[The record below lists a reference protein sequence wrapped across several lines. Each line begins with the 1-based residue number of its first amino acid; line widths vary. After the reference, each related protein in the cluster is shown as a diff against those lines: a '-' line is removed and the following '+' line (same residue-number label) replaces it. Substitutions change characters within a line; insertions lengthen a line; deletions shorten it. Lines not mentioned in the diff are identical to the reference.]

1 MKITRYKKVQ
11 KYLKFYYNNFGFH
24 EPYQVLLD
32 GTFCF
37 AAFKFRRNGRLI
49 DIVDDEWRAEQLPHE
64 DILVPLEELPD
75 PEADS
80 ADSHLTLK
88 EQSMP
93 KLLTTRCII
102 IETEKI
108 AKKTHGALTILKQF
122 GIHECGHKE
131 PISGSNCIRSM
142 ITKRNEKHYILAS
155 QDRDLQNILREKAGV
170 PLLYLHNKSPTL
182 EKPSKVSYA
191 KAGQTLEADPHI
203 FISETQNEA
212 LKSMKIALG
221 VEDTA
226 EKKKRHM
233 KKKKP
238 HNPNPLSCKKKKKK
252 PGNIGKEHQKGAT
265 EGGARKKKKLPK
277 YLKEQLKASVGNSI

>member
-11 KYLKFYYNNFGFH
+11 KYLKFYYNNYGFH
-24 EPYQVLLD
+24 QPYQVLLD

-37 AAFKFRRNGRLI
+37 AAFKEHINVR
-49 DIVDDEWRAEQLPHE
+49 DQLPKY
-64 DILVPLEELPD
+64 LNGQV
-75 PEADS
+75 
-80 ADSHLTLK
+80 
-88 EQSMP
+88 

-131 PISGSNCIRSM
+131 PVTGSQCIKSM
-142 ITKRNEKHYILAS
+142 IGNKNEKHYILAT
-155 QDRDLQNILREKAGV
+155 QDRDLQEKMRTKAGV

-182 EKPSKVSYA
+182 EKPSKASYN
-191 KAGQTLEADPHI
+191 KAGQALESNFT

-212 LKSMKIALG
+212 LKNMKKALG
-221 VEDTA
+221 VE
-226 EKKKRHM
+226 EKVEEPKLVL

-238 HNPNPLSCKKKKKK
+238 HNPNPLSCKKKKNK
-252 PGNIGKEHQKGAT
+252 PGNKNNNNKIEHGVKEGKVRK
-265 EGGARKKKKLPK
+265 RKKVRKPK
-277 YLKEQLKASVGNSI
+277 IDLS

>member
-24 EPYQVLLD
+24 QPYQVLID

-37 AAFKFRRNGRLI
+37 AAFKEQINIR
-49 DIVDDEWRAEQLPHE
+49 DQLPKY
-64 DILVPLEELPD
+64 LNGQV
-75 PEADS
+75 
-80 ADSHLTLK
+80 
-88 EQSMP
+88 

-122 GIHECGHKE
+122 GLHECGHKE
-131 PISGSNCIRSM
+131 PITGSNCILTM
-142 ITKRNEKHYILAS
+142 IGKKNEKHYILAS
-155 QDRDLQNILREKAGV
+155 QDRDLQDKFRTKAGV

-182 EKPSKVSYA
+182 EKPSRASYD
-191 KAGQTLEADPHI
+191 KAGQTLESTTV
-203 FISETQNEA
+203 FISESQNEM
-212 LKSMKIALG
+212 LKNMKKALG
-221 VEDTA
+221 VE
-226 EKKKRHM
+226 EKVEEVKVPI

-252 PGNIGKEHQKGAT
+252 TNVRNEIKKPEGVSEGKVRK
-265 EGGARKKKKLPK
+265 RKKKKVPK
-277 YLKEQLKASVGNSI
+277 HLKEQIKNVV

>member
-49 DIVDDEWRAEQLPHE
+49 DFVDDEWRAEQLPHE

-88 EQSMP
+88 EQSMQ
-93 KLLTTRCII
+93 
-102 IETEKI
+102 TEKI

-142 ITKRNEKHYILAS
+142 IGKRNEKHYILAS

-182 EKPSKVSYA
+182 EKPSKVSYD

-226 EKKKRHM
+226 EKKKIHVR
-233 KKKKP
+233 KKKP

-252 PGNIGKEHQKGAT
+252 LGKNGQPALTGKGPQKGVN
-265 EGGARKKKKLPK
+265 EGGVRKKKKKKLPK
-277 YLKEQLKASVGNSI
+277 HLKESCLKASVGIS